1 MVKSTSSSP
10 ANVNPD
16 FCATRLKTLADD
28 TRLSVVRA
36 LMHGPRHVGEL
47 MQALDVEQS
56 LLSHHL
62 RILREAEIV
71 VAERDGKS
79 VLYRLTPKV
88 TAQPAAMALDL
99 GCCQIS
105 FD

>member
-1 MVKSTSSSP
+1 MTKS
-10 ANVNPD
+10 NPEL
-16 FCATRLKTLADD
+16 CAARLKTLSDE
-28 TRLSVVRA
+28 TRLAVVRA

-62 RILREAEIV
+62 RVLRDARIV
-71 VAERDGKS
+71 AAERDGKS
-79 VLYRLTPKV
+79 VLYRLVSKTV
-88 TAQPAAMALDL
+88 SGGGDARTVLDL
-99 GCCQIS
+99 DCCRIS

>member
-1 MVKSTSSSP
+1 MASTDP
-10 ANVNPD
+10 E

-36 LMHGPRHVGEL
+36 LMRGPQHVGEL

-62 RILREAEIV
+62 RILRDANIV
-71 VAERDGKS
+71 AAERDGKS

-88 TAQPAAMALDL
+88 SADQKPGAALDL